1 MQSLQ
6 QCTSRAPAVSSL
18 VFRVLHGSRRLEMLH
33 LGTVHGTV
41 MGISTSPAVP
51 SEASAPYYRQ
61 CTSQGQG
68 GI

>member
-1 MQSLQ
+1 MQPLQ
-6 QCTSRAPAVSSL
+6 QCTPRAPDVSSL
-18 VFRVLHGSRRLEMLH
+18 VSRVLHGCHRLEMRH